1 MTNWAELEPG
11 KVREIFEKTF
21 AVNKNTNEIRTCGE
35 TLCAD
40 CLFYGSYDCKR
51 VKREWLNQTT
61 FEPEKCIDWSKVPVD
76 TPVIVWNSKETVN
89 RYFCRISEDGYFYT
103 FAYGTTSWSSSH
115 IHQERWSHCKLH
127 RLEDVEKYRKKET
140 ENGYKEGVL

>member
-1 MTNWAELEPG
+1 MTQYESIDPD
-11 KVREIFEKTF
+11 KVKEIFARSFAIDKRTGEVLKCAETPCTF
-21 AVNKNTNEIRTCGE
+21 
-35 TLCAD
+35 
-40 CLFYGSYDCKR
+40 CLFHGNECCEARLK
-51 VKREWLNQTT
+51 WLDQPV
-61 FEPEKCIDWSKVPVD
+61 FDWDKDIDWEKVPAD